1 MLWSFLYSG
10 VGSTVSRVINVVALF
25 VVLKLISAAAFG
37 VASLVMAVFAVV
49 KSITEL
55 GLGVAIVQGEEL
67 SRREI
72 DSLFWVSLLVSA
84 CVYGLIVF
92 GAPLASA
99 FYDQPQMTPLI
110 RAYGLIVVFFSF
122 YFVPRNLLTR
132 ELSFGKIAVIE
143 NVSLLSSA
151 VMMVAFAYL
160 DFGAWAVIIGE
171 LGNRAGQFVLFQ
183 VACPYV
189 PRLQF
194 DWEEVKPRVNFGLY
208 ATGSRLLYNFYKNAD
223 YLIVGRFFGAE
234 AVGIYT
240 LAYRIISDPVRT
252 LVGNIAQVAYPAFSR
267 LRNQMGRLRR
277 YFFTMARG
285 SLLVVGVM
293 LIAVGLYVDE
303 VLQVGDYA
311 KYMDAVP
318 LVQVF
323 ALFSVLRA
331 VSPLVPQLLNA
342 MGNARLNFFYSL
354 SNSLIMPAAF
364 VVGAQFG
371 LMGVVWSWAVG
382 YPVVLLLLFYFGARE
397 LEMPLPRFM
406 ARAFSGLTVLVPL
419 AALGIGLQAGLER
432 LTPLST
438 TLTLAVGIS
447 LTVLA
452 GLGTIYWRERETIAL
467 LRGNG
472 DAPDEDA
479 ACNEES
485 ASEEAQA
492 V

>member
-1 MLWSFLYSG
+1 
-10 VGSTVSRVINVVALF
+10 
-25 VVLKLISAAAFG
+25 
-37 VASLVMAVFAVV
+37 
-49 KSITEL
+49 
-55 GLGVAIVQGEEL
+55 
-67 SRREI
+67 
-72 DSLFWVSLLVSA
+72 
-84 CVYGLIVF
+84 
-92 GAPLASA
+92 
-99 FYDQPQMTPLI
+99 
-110 RAYGLIVVFFSF
+110 
-122 YFVPRNLLTR
+122 
-132 ELSFGKIAVIE
+132 
-143 NVSLLSSA
+143 
-151 VMMVAFAYL
+151 
-160 DFGAWAVIIGE
+160 
-171 LGNRAGQFVLFQ
+171 
-183 VACPYV
+183 
-189 PRLQF
+189 
-194 DWEEVKPRVNFGLY
+194 
-208 ATGSRLLYNFYKNAD
+208 
-223 YLIVGRFFGAE
+223 
-234 AVGIYT
+234 
-240 LAYRIISDPVRT
+240 
-252 LVGNIAQVAYPAFSR
+252 
-267 LRNQMGRLRR
+267 
-277 YFFTMARG
+277 
-285 SLLVVGVM
+285 
-293 LIAVGLYVDE
+293 
-303 VLQVGDYA
+303 
-311 KYMDAVP
+311 MDAVP